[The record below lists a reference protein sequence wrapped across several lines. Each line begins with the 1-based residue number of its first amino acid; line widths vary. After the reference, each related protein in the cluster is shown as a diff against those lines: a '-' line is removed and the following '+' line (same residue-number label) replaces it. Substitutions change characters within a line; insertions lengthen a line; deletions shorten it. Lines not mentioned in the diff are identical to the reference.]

1 LSKIKAH
8 LDNIVLSHTV
18 FALPFAYI
26 GAILASGGIPTGK
39 EFFWI
44 TLAMVG
50 ARSAAMALNNFI
62 DLKYDRLQPR
72 FANRPMVTGA
82 VKPREAFLVTLA
94 SLGLFA
100 GAAANLHP
108 LCLKLAPLAVIPL
121 VIYPYMKRFSWTCH
135 LVLGLAL
142 SAAPIGAWVAVR
154 GDITMPIVLLGIA
167 VGVWIAG
174 FDAIYGCQDFDFDK
188 KHGLH
193 SMPVYFGIKRT
204 LTISKGFHVVSI
216 IGFFAVGQL
225 MNMQGIYYA
234 GVLLAAIVLIYQHS
248 IVSPTDFRL
257 VTQKYFMRNGLVSIA
272 LLLFTVMSV
281 LVKF

>member
-1 LSKIKAH
+1 MSKIKAH

-26 GAILASGGIPTGK
+26 GAILAAGSIPAARDL
-39 EFFWI
+39 FWI

-82 VKPREAFLVTLA
+82 VKPKGAVLMTLA
-94 SLGLFA
+94 SFALFA
-100 GAAANLHP
+100 VAAANLHP

-121 VIYPYMKRFSWTCH
+121 SVYPYMKRFSWTCH

-142 SAAPIGAWVAVR
+142 SVAPIGAWVAVR
-154 GDITMPIVLLGIA
+154 GDITLPIVLLGLA

-174 FDAIYGCQDFDFDK
+174 FDAIYGCQDLEFDK

-193 SMPVYFGIKRT
+193 SMPVRFGIQGT
-204 LTISKGFHVVSI
+204 LTISKALHVISITGFV
-216 IGFFAVGQL
+216 AVGIL
-225 MNMQGIYYA
+225 MNMHGVYYG
-234 GVLLAAIVLIYQHS
+234 GVVLAASVLIYQHS
-248 IVSPTDFRL
+248 IVSPTDFRQ
-257 VTQKYFMRNGLVSIA
+257 VTQAYFMRNGLVSIA
-272 LLLFTVMSV
+272 LLVFTVISIIV
-281 LVKF
+281 